1 MKLTKAIENRGG
13 HKLSSLLVA
22 IAAGVVLPF
31 AADAEETTFYICET
45 SGNNDPWGCS
55 SIDGVA
61 TATAFPRGWSTTQG
75 GARTELGITSPDGIY
90 RIWLSDCWVY
100 SPTNGSYATPATSR
114 IIVESGKLWGVA
126 NGLSSGATLT
136 LNNVTLESRAT
147 FAWSELSWVKPLS
160 ATVDGSFALADGS
173 CLQYRG
179 RNNTTDFR
187 LAATVSG
194 TGKIEMYGVTDAKV
208 GRLDPSI
215 TGDLS
220 GFKGDLVVYSMST
233 NGMYNAVT
241 NGMATTFAVE
251 LAGATSI
258 PADPDPGST
267 ARVVVKD
274 GAMLMID
281 HDWNSPES
289 RAWDFGDGLTPTICV
304 AEGKTVT
311 INGEIFGSAGFN
323 KAGPGSLVL
332 KKAPNSVSGFGLC
345 NILAGKVRLE
355 EGAHAVAHLFRR
367 KDSLTLPA
375 GYTMLES
382 LSLAGGAQNSYI
394 DTGSTPTNGFYGFV
408 FDYRLDGTV
417 GPSGGRLMGTSL
429 YHGGGWG
436 GLVFSSWAN
445 DATVHSGQFGFG
457 DKYDMPVAGGQVA
470 NARMRMSFMNG
481 NAELS
486 CGWRQRVGVATPS
499 RFNGSVY
506 LGNFHCDSMANGQPT
521 TIYRFMVFDGCTLLH
536 DFVPVKNAS
545 GVAGVYDTVGN
556 LGFRSAANAQHCTA
570 GAVYDATT
578 DNQWLEDDPA
588 ARIVVTNGTTL
599 VLADDLEFPEG
610 RAWDFGDGL
619 TPTIYVAEG
628 KTVTI
633 NGALFGS
640 SGFNKAGPGTLVL
653 TKASRGF
660 SGLCN
665 VLAGKVCLMKG
676 ARELAGLFRRREAIQ
691 LPPGYT
697 KLESVSLAGGANDS
711 YIDTGYTPTNGFFGC
726 VFDYRLDGTVGSS
739 GGRLMGTSYYNAGKW
754 GGLVLSSWAG
764 SASSSGQFG
773 FGAVSIL
780 PATGG
785 QAANTRMRLSLMNGN
800 AELSRGWRQN
810 VGTATPPRFYGS
822 IYLGNFH
829 CDSMSKGQP
838 VTVYRFTVFDGCT
851 LLHDFVPVKNANGV
865 AGVYDTVGNLGF
877 RSAAN
882 VQHCTAGAVF
892 EKGMDEQWLE
902 IESGGVTIIF
912 R

>member
-1 MKLTKAIENRGG
+1 MVCDPRRR
-13 HKLSSLLVA
+13 
-22 IAAGVVLPF
+22 
-31 AADAEETTFYICET
+31 ADGTWHH
-45 SGNNDPWGCS
+45 P
-55 SIDGVA
+55 
-61 TATAFPRGWSTTQG
+61 
-75 GARTELGITSPDGIY
+75 PDSIY
-90 RIWLSDCWVY
+90 RIWLADCWTR
-100 SPTNGSYATPATSR
+100 SPTNGSYATPATSE
-114 IIVESGKLWGVA
+114 IVVETNMLWGVA
-126 NGLSSGATLT
+126 DHLRSGATLT
-136 LNNVTLESRAT
+136 LNNVTLEDGAT
-147 FAWSELSWVKPLS
+147 FAWSDL
-160 ATVDGSFALADGS
+160 ARGGTFTNTVDGSFSLASGS
-173 CLQYRG
+173 RLQYRG
-179 RNNTTDFR
+179 RNNTMDFR

-194 TGKIEMYGVTDAKV
+194 TGMIEMYGAADAKV
-208 GRLDPSI
+208 GLLNPRI

-220 GFKGDLVVYSMST
+220 GFKGDLVVYSVST

-241 NGMATTFAVE
+241 NGMATTFALE
-251 LAGATSI
+251 LAGAASI
-258 PADPDPGST
+258 PADPDPGQT

-274 GAMLMID
+274 GATLMID

-289 RAWDFGDGLTPTICV
+289 RAWDFGDGLPPAIYV
-304 AEGKTVT
+304 ADGKTVT

-323 KAGPGSLVL
+323 KAGPGTLVL
-332 KKAPNSVSGFGLC
+332 TKAPHSVSGFGLC

-367 KDSLTLPA
+367 KDSLVLPS

-382 LSLAGGAQNSYI
+382 VSLAGGANDSYI
-394 DTGSTPTNGFYGFV
+394 DTGYTPTNGFFGCV
-408 FDYRLDGTV
+408 FDYRLATAPGS
-417 GPSGGRLMGTSL
+417 SGGRVMGSSKRN
-429 YHGGGWG
+429 GGSWG
-436 GLVFSSWAN
+436 GLVLSSWAGS
-445 DATVHSGQFGFG
+445 ASASGQFGFT
-457 DKYDMPVAGGQVA
+457 YVYNLPAAGGQVA
-470 NARMRMSFMNG
+470 NTRMRLSLMNG
-481 NAELS
+481 NAELNR
-486 CGWRQRVGVATPS
+486 GWCQRVGVATPS
-499 RFNGSVY
+499 GLYGSVY
-506 LGNFHCDSMANGQPT
+506 LGNFHCDSMSPGQPVT
-521 TIYRFMVFDGCTLLH
+521 VYRFTVFDGCTLLH
-536 DFVPVKNAS
+536 DFVPVKNES
-545 GVAGVYDTVGN
+545 GVPGVYDTVGN
-556 LGFRSAANAQHCTA
+556 LGFRPAANAQLCAA

-676 ARELAGLFRRREAIQ
+676 ARALAGLFRRREAIQ
-691 LPPGYT
+691 LPAGYT

-711 YIDTGYTPTNGFFGC
+711 YIDTGCTPRNGFFGC

-739 GGRLMGTSYYNAGKW
+739 GGRLMGTSYYHGGGW

-780 PATGG
+780 PAAGG
-785 QAANTRMRLSLMNGN
+785 QVANTRMRLSLMNGN

-882 VQHCTAGAVF
+882 AQHCTAGAVF
-892 EKGMDEQWLE
+892 EKGMDDLWLE
-902 IESGGVTIIF
+902 VEAGGVTIIF